1 MKKPLWNWNVSAKG
15 AAFIPKPGAA
25 PQDPGDIQESALE
38 ARVRRGKLRELNR
51 AFSACSWP
59 NETPGALPQS
69 KADMAPLALNMS
81 AR

>member
-1 MKKPLWNWNVSAKG
+1 MKKLLWNWNVSAKG

-25 PQDPGDIQESALE
+25 PQDSGDIQESALE
-38 ARVRRGKLRELNR
+38 TRVTRGKLRELNR

-69 KADMAPLALNMS
+69 KADIAPLALNMS